1 MTDIL
6 VYIPPRD
13 DDPPPTPTA
22 PALPPLMLL
31 ECEACEGETG
41 YNDDCRTC
49 YGSGSFEVC
58 LGCLRRPWVTAA
70 GLEACGC
77 EPGPVCELCT
87 RPAERLNA
95 AGICESCHRQ
105 GVEQLEQ
112 EADEHDALI
121 HAEVEWALKNTS
133 WLGAVA

>member
-31 ECEACEGETG
+31 ECPVCQGETG
-41 YNDDCRTC
+41 HDACKTC
-49 YGSGSFEVC
+49 SGGGSYEVC
-58 LGCLRRPWVTAA
+58 SGCLERPWVTA
-70 GLEACGC
+70 GVEACGC
-77 EPGPVCELCT
+77 TMPGVTGQRCEICDE
-87 RPAERLNA
+87 PAERLDS
-95 AGICESCHRQ
+95 AGVCTECFRQ

-112 EADEHDALI
+112 EVSEHDALI
-121 HAEVEWALKNTS
+121 HEEVRYGLS
-133 WLGAVA
+133 VGWL